1 MLPHTKLPA
10 SKLSFGAAAI
20 GGIYDMSDENEA
32 ALTVHS
38 AVDAGQTLIDTS
50 PYYGSGRSE
59 SVLGQVLPTIP
70 REDFVIS
77 TKCGRYGLD
86 EFDFSPTRLERSIDE
101 SLSRLRLDHV
111 DILLLHD
118 VEFVELSSIIDQSLP
133 ALDRI
138 RQAGKTRFIGF
149 SGLPLKIFKTIVPEA
164 LDYVDLIISY
174 CHLNLFDTTLLGLIP
189 LLDQHRVDLINASPT
204 SMGLLTSQGPPE
216 WHPASA
222 EIRAACARAARHC
235 THRGA
240 ELADLAV
247 AFACNHPDIPTTLVS
262 AENRQRLERNI
273 AQVEAPIDLE
283 LLAEV
288 QSILSPIK
296 NQTWPSGLAE
306 NN

>member
-1 MLPHTKLPA
+1 MLPHTQLPA
-10 SKLSFGAAAI
+10 PKLSFGAAAI
-20 GGIYDMSDENEA
+20 GGIYDTSDENEA
-32 ALTVHS
+32 ALTVRA

-59 SVLGQVLPTIP
+59 SVLGQVLPSIP

-86 EFDFSPTRLERSIDE
+86 KFDFSPSRLERSIDE

-111 DILLLHD
+111 DIIFLHD
-118 VEFVELSSIIDQSLP
+118 VEFVELAPIIDEALP

-149 SGLPLKIFKTIVPEA
+149 SGLPLKIFNTIILEA
-164 LDYVDLIISY
+164 RDYVDLIISY
-174 CHLNLFDTTLLGLIP
+174 CHLNLFDNTLLGLLP
-189 LLDQHRVDLINASPT
+189 LLDRHHVDLINASPT

-222 EIRAACARAARHC
+222 EIRAACASAARHC
-235 THRGA
+235 TNRGA

-247 AFACNHPDIPTTLVS
+247 AFACNHPDISTTLVS

-273 AQVEAPIDLE
+273 AQVEAPIDQE